1 MPNSS
6 KRTSRSR
13 YADEP
18 PKRKKRQAGPTSR
31 RPSSVNPETPPRRPE
46 ARSDGRDIY
55 SHSQHT
61 HRGEPMV
68 DIYSHSTQPKPQP
81 KRRRSREDVRY
92 YDGYTTN
99 DTPPR
104 PAKAARGA
112 TRRNPPARRRR
123 KKRHIARRVVCVI
136 LVLLLILAVWMT
148 VLFAQMDRTHNT
160 DQSQYAAQPQ
170 NAPTWD
176 IESNPL
182 VTNILLIG
190 MDQRDGESHGSD
202 TMLLLTIDRL
212 HLKLKMTSFLRD
224 TYVEIPGHGMQKL
237 NASFAYGGPALTMQT
252 IENNYR
258 IKVDKY
264 LAVDFNTF
272 AQLINAVGGIDVTLD
287 EALCNEFYT
296 GIGREYSPGEQ
307 NLTGVAALYYTRI
320 RNVGNDYGRAERQRE
335 VVGQLV
341 KKMALLGPIKLNEVL
356 SEVMPQMWTNLSAL
370 EMTGL
375 VFTSFPCVLFEQQS
389 QQIPAE
395 NTYTSATVDVGAV
408 LVPDLTQNAQI
419 LRDFLYGSGS
429 PDA

>member
-1 MPNSS
+1 
-6 KRTSRSR
+6 
-13 YADEP
+13 
-18 PKRKKRQAGPTSR
+18 
-31 RPSSVNPETPPRRPE
+31 
-46 ARSDGRDIY
+46 
-55 SHSQHT
+55 
-61 HRGEPMV
+61 
-68 DIYSHSTQPKPQP
+68 
-81 KRRRSREDVRY
+81 
-92 YDGYTTN
+92 
-99 DTPPR
+99 
-104 PAKAARGA
+104 
-112 TRRNPPARRRR
+112 
-123 KKRHIARRVVCVI
+123 
-136 LVLLLILAVWMT
+136 
-148 VLFAQMDRTHNT
+148 
-160 DQSQYAAQPQ
+160 
-170 NAPTWD
+170 
-176 IESNPL
+176 
-182 VTNILLIG
+182 
-190 MDQRDGESHGSD
+190 
-202 TMLLLTIDRL
+202 
-212 HLKLKMTSFLRD
+212 
-224 TYVEIPGHGMQKL
+224 MQKL

-395 NTYTSATVDVGAV
+395 NTYNERDGRCRRGARAGFDAERPDPARLPV
-408 LVPDLTQNAQI
+408 RQRLAGRLIAHNPFRSFHTAAGKASERCFAGRFPFVPK
-419 LRDFLYGSGS
+419 G
-429 PDA
+429 